1 MELHQIESFLASADP
16 QDRLK
21 ALVELR
27 KHEPQDVVPLLTE
40 HLHDKEFV
48 VRSFVAM
55 GLGYKQTEAGFAAL
69 LNLIEHDRDPNVV
82 AEAANS
88 LEKYGDRAIPHLTK
102 LFEHNSHW
110 LVRQS
115 IFAAL
120 EEVTPEIR
128 LQLCRWGWQ
137 GTDIVVQHN
146 AIANLGRLQDTPQAT
161 EALALILEAAVAD
174 APMLRAQAAR
184 VLPGFDGPAAQA
196 ALAELRQDDN
206 LQVVGATLESLL

>member
-1 MELHQIESFLASADP
+1 MELHQIESFLESADP

-27 KHEPQDVVPLLTE
+27 KHEPQDVVPLLTQ

-55 GLGYKQTEAGFAAL
+55 GLGYKQTEAGFEAL

-88 LEKYGDRAIPHLTK
+88 LEKYGDRAVPYLTK
-102 LFEHNSHW
+102 LFEQNSHW

-120 EEVTPEIR
+120 EEVAPEIR
-128 LQLCRWGWQ
+128 LQLCRLGWQ
-137 GTDIVVQHN
+137 GEDIVVQHN
-146 AIANLGRLQDTPQAT
+146 AIANLGRLQGTPQAT
-161 EALALILEAAVAD
+161 EALGIILEAAVSD
-174 APMLRAQAAR
+174 TPMLRAQAAR
-184 VLPGFDGPAAQA
+184 VLVGFDAPAAKA

-206 LQVVGATLESLL
+206 LRVVGATLESLL

>member
-1 MELHQIESFLASADP
+1 MELHQIESFLESADP

-21 ALVELR
+21 ALVALR
-27 KHEPQDVVPLLTE
+27 KHEPQDVVPLLTQ

-55 GLGYKQTEAGFAAL
+55 GLGYKQTEAGFEAL
-69 LNLIEHDRDPNVV
+69 LNLIEHDQDPNVV

-88 LEKYGDRAIPHLTK
+88 LEKYGDRAVPYLTQ
-102 LFEHNSHW
+102 LFERNSHW

-120 EEVTPEIR
+120 EEVQPEIR

-137 GTDIVVQHN
+137 GEDIVVQHN
-146 AIANLGRLQDTPQAT
+146 AIANLGRLQNTSQAT
-161 EALALILEAAVAD
+161 EALAIILEAAVSD
-174 APMLRAQAAR
+174 TPMLRAQAAR
-184 VLPGFDGPAAQA
+184 VLPGFDAPAVQA
-196 ALAELRQDDN
+196 AMSELRQDDN
-206 LQVVGATLESLL
+206 LRVVGATLESLL